1 MCIYSAT
8 SVLSGRL
15 GKSQVECV
23 YMIVI
28 KNLRVDVLTEPLFQ
42 EVTLVIRPGERL
54 GLIPSKGTEVE
65 VFLQTLAGVAEE
77 DKGTIAY
84 EGERLVYISPS
95 DVEGGS
101 EVLAK
106 VLHTRPTFLCVNA
119 GESTPETVA
128 TLKRFISSF
137 RGGLLIATDST
148 ELMQFSKV
156 TKILEIQPST
166 HLLTTFTGKYE
177 DYLIEREKVQA
188 RIAEA
193 YEKQQR
199 EKARLEGWLDKKRE
213 EVSGRPSEHGAVIR
227 AKARYLQKEIL
238 DKEIP
243 KPLD

>member
-1 MCIYSAT
+1 
-8 SVLSGRL
+8 
-15 GKSQVECV
+15 
-23 YMIVI
+23 MIVI
-28 KNLRVDVLTEPLFQ
+28 KNIRVDVLTEPLFK
-42 EVTLVIRPGERL
+42 EVSLVVRPGERL
-54 GLIPSKGTEVE
+54 GLIPSAGNEAN
-65 VFLQTLAGVAEE
+65 VFLQTLAGVSEE
-77 DKGTIAY
+77 DEGSIAY
-84 EGERLVYISPS
+84 EGERVAYVSPD
-95 DVEGGS
+95 DVLGGS
-101 EVLAK
+101 EALAK

-119 GESTPETVA
+119 GTSTPETIA

-137 RGGLLIATDST
+137 RGGVLLATDSA

-166 HLLTTFTGKYE
+166 KLLTTFTGKYE

-199 EKARLEGWLDKKRE
+199 EKARLEGWLEKKRE

-227 AKARYLQKEIL
+227 AKAKYLQKEIL